1 MEHHLYEGMK
11 EVLFYS
17 RTNTDGH
24 VDREEV
30 PKIEVEVDLAGSHS
44 RLALGTE
51 SPLRFRSIL
60 YDSLVGSTFPR

>member
-1 MEHHLYEGMK
+1 MSISIPHETLDEGIK
-11 EVLFYS
+11 EVLVYF

-30 PKIEVEVDLAGSHS
+30 PKIEVEVDLAESHS

-51 SPLRFRSIL
+51 SPLS
-60 YDSLVGSTFPR
+60 DPKNS